1 MKNNFNFN
9 FTYSKIKAPCQ
20 GCAQR
25 CVGCRETCEAWQEYQ
40 TLKDEEEAKKKLYF
54 SGYRI

>member
-1 MKNNFNFN
+1 MSNFNYN
-9 FTYSKIKAPCQ
+9 FSTSKIKAPCQ

-25 CVGCRETCEAWQEYQ
+25 CVGCRETCEAWQKYQ
-40 TLKDEEEAKKKLYF
+40 ELKDEEEANKRLKF

>member
-1 MKNNFNFN
+1 MSNFNYN
-9 FTYSKIKAPCQ
+9 FSTSKIKAPCQ

-25 CVGCRETCEAWQEYQ
+25 YVGCRETCEAWQEYQ
-40 TLKDEEEAKKKLYF
+40 TLKDEEEANKKLKF

>member
-1 MKNNFNFN
+1 MSNFNFS
-9 FTYSKIKAPCQ
+9 TSKIKAPCY
-20 GCAQR
+20 GCTQR

-40 TLKDEEEAKKKLYF
+40 TLKDEEEANKKLKF